1 MMIGRESEAIKV
13 VYGIDRNYLV
23 PAAVS
28 IHSLCER
35 ASAPL
40 EIVVYG
46 DGLEPSDHETLLKV
60 GEAFGAAVDLRGYDP
75 PPPRQ
80 GLQRPG
86 GQLSS
91 RFRWNCR
98 GWWRGGACSSTPTH
112 WLRET

>member
-1 MMIGRESEAIKV
+1 MIGRESEAIKV

-46 DGLEPSDHETLLKV
+46 DGLETSDHETLLKV
-60 GEAFGAAVDLRGYDP
+60 GEAFGADVDVRRYDP
-75 PPPRQ
+75 PLPRVRDF
-80 GLQRPG
+80 GVGGRP
-86 GQLSS
+86 SS
-91 RFRWNCR
+91 RFRWNCL